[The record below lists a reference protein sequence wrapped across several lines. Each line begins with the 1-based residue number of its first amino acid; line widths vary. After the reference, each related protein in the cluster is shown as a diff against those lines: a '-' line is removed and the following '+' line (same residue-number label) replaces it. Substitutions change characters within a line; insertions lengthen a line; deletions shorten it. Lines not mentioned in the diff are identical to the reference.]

1 MGVICKIFV
10 KNKMESHIKHSNLNH
25 TKMRRER
32 VSLHLIFDTVIGH
45 IIFFKRIN
53 AFYSNVK
60 KYPVL
65 LVAK

>member
-1 MGVICKIFV
+1 
-10 KNKMESHIKHSNLNH
+10 MESHIKHSNLNH

-45 IIFFKRIN
+45 IIFFKRRN